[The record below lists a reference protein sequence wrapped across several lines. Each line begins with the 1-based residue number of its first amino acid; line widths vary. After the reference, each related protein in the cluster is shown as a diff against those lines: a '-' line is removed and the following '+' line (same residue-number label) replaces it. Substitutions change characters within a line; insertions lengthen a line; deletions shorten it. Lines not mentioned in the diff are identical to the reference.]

1 MIPLMLLFT
10 GSTAVGVK
18 EGVGEGVGDGR
29 RVGDA
34 VGVGVSGEGR
44 NGVLV
49 GLMRI
54 VSVCIVV
61 AGISAVNILGSG
73 WRLKKRKTKK
83 PPRIITFA
91 PRTVVPL
98 VKKDLI

>member
-18 EGVGEGVGDGR
+18 VGVGVGVGDGR
-29 RVGDA
+29 EVGDA

-54 VSVCIVV
+54 VSVCMIVPC
-61 AGISAVNILGSG
+61 ISAVNILGSG
-73 WRLKKRKTKK
+73 WPLKKRKTKK